1 MRRLFGMVHIFVL
14 ITSLVSCVMQA
25 SIKTAHGLNLRR
37 LVDGR
42 DSVICQ
48 TIFKYLRQWEKS
60 DKSIEDMKSPEKL
73 NIKINISGGSSN

>member
-1 MRRLFGMVHIFVL
+1 MVHIFVL
-14 ITSLVSCVMQA
+14 ITSLVFCVMQA

-37 LVDGR
+37 LV

-73 NIKINISGGSSN
+73 NIKRNISGGSSN